1 MSRKI
6 IWVVVGLV
14 VILGA
19 RIGLEAIADNTLGAA
34 TLLVE
39 QERYDAAE
47 RKLLTIDKWFS
58 WTDAGKR
65 TAEVRVAI
73 DESVALDGRRAEAE
87 RQRAELEEAQAQWRA
102 QEEADARQ
110 RQVDRGEK
118 PPGVNHGLNRAEKLK
133 H

>member
-14 VILGA
+14 VFLGA
-19 RIGLEAIADNTLGAA
+19 RIGLEAMADNMLGSA
-34 TLLVE
+34 TLLVD

-65 TAEVRVAI
+65 TAEVRVVI
-73 DESVALDGRRAEAE
+73 NESIASDHKRAEAQ
-87 RQRAELEEAQAQWRA
+87 RQQQALEEAQAQWRA
-102 QEEADARQ
+102 DEQADASRQ
-110 RQVDRGEK
+110 QAESGEK
-118 PPGVNHGLNRAEKLK
+118 PPGVYHGLNKAEKLK
-133 H
+133 Q